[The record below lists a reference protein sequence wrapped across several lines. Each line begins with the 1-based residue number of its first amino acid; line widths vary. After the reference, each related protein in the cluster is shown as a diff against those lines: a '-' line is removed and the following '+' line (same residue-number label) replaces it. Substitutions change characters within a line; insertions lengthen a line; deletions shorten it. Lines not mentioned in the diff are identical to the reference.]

1 MPHVCASCVLLVD
14 DDPSIRGLLS
24 RYLGRAGLEALHAE
38 DGIDAVVKLR
48 KVVPRV
54 IICDLQM
61 PRMAGLEFIG
71 VVRRRFP
78 TLPVVAISGGTP
90 CEFPE
95 ELKPDRYFEKDFRV
109 FPELVRA
116 VHELARKSPDHID
129 LPQVIP
135 IRVRP
140 GDAGYIVL
148 TCTDCLREF
157 EVARTTTENQTAEQT
172 AVCPHCEACV
182 PFLIESSAP
191 CLTPHQRPHH
201 HRRSGG
207 TLSTPPQPRRLRR
220 T

>member
-1 MPHVCASCVLLVD
+1 MAEICAGCVLLVD
-14 DDPSIRGLLS
+14 DDPSMRGLLA

-78 TLPVVAISGGTP
+78 TIPVVAISGGTP
-90 CEFPE
+90 CEFPQE
-95 ELKPDRYFEKDFRV
+95 IEPDLYFEKDLRV

-116 VHELARKSPDHID
+116 VHELARIAPDHIE
-129 LPQVIP
+129 LQQVIP
-135 IRVRP
+135 LRVRP
-140 GDAGYIVL
+140 GGAGYTVL

-182 PFLIESSAP
+182 PFLIESPAP
-191 CLTPHQRPHH
+191 RLTLHQRPHH
-201 HRRSGG
+201 QRQPAG
-207 TLSTPPQPRRLRR
+207 TLSTHPQPRRLRR